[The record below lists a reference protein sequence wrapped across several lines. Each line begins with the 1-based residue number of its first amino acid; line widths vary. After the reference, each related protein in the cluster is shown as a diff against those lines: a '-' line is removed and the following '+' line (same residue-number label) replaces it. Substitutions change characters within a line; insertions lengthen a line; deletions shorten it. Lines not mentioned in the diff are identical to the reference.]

1 MKKMLMTASVASM
14 IGQFNM
20 SNIKI
25 LQKLGYEVTVACN
38 YKDRSAWS
46 DEKVKE
52 LEKTL
57 KLMNIKMVQIGF
69 TRSPMNIFSHIKS
82 YRQLISELKEN
93 NYEFVHC
100 HTPIASAVTRIAA
113 HKMKIKTIYTAHGFH
128 FYKGAPVL
136 NWIMF
141 YPIEKYLSKYT
152 DILITINNEDYKR
165 AKYKFKAKKVV
176 KIPGVGINSEQ
187 IEKCHVDRYEMRE
200 KLNIPQDGFVLLSV
214 GELSKRKNHKVI
226 LQALCKIKNP
236 KIYYL
241 IAGKGPL
248 MEKYIKFVRKKGI
261 QDNVKLLGF
270 RKDIFELC
278 KISDVFVHPSKREG
292 LGIAALEGMASGLP
306 LISSDASGIVDYSEN
321 GKTGYCCKISDV
333 KSYANA
339 IQNLYNNEKLREKM
353 SLYSRKVAKNFDI
366 SKTEIIMNKVYKE
379 I

>member
-1 MKKMLMTASVASM
+1 MVASVPSM

-20 SNIKI
+20 DNICI
-25 LQKLGYEVTVACN
+25 LIELGYEVTVACN

>member
-1 MKKMLMTASVASM
+1 MVASVPSM

-20 SNIKI
+20 DNICI
-25 LQKLGYEVTVACN
+25 LIELGYDVTVACN
-38 YKDRSAWS
+38 FKDRSVW
-46 DEKVKE
+46 DENKIIDLIRE
-52 LEKTL
+52 LEERNVK
-57 KLMNIKMVQIGF
+57 IIQVDF
-69 TRSPMNIFSHIKS
+69 TRKIFDLESHFRA
-82 YRQLISELKEN
+82 YRKLVKIFEKNQYDFL
-93 NYEFVHC
+93 HC

-353 SLYSRKVAKNFDI
+353 GSYSRKVAKNFDI